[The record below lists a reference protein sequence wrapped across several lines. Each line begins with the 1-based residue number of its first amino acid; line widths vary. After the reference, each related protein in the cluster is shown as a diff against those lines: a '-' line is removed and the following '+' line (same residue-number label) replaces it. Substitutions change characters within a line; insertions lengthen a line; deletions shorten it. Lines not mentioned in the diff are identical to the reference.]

1 MSTDKGQEWLKK
13 ALGLG
18 DETPFPWQMELLRRF
33 CQGEAV
39 SSLDIPTGLG
49 KTSVMAIWLVARA
62 LKAEKLPRRLV
73 YIVDRRAVVD
83 QATEVAE
90 SLRKWVAGDQCVAC
104 ALGLNGRPL
113 PISTLRGQYVDNRAW
128 LEDPSSPAIIV
139 GTVDMVGSRLLFSGY
154 GVSRRMRP
162 YHAGL
167 LGVDTLVVLDESHLV
182 PPFEHLLRA
191 IETDSEL
198 QARDTQCQSMIPRL
212 RLLTLSATGRTQIN
226 NTTQADATIRLTDG
240 DYKHPVVEKRLKA
253 RKVLRLCYL
262 SEQTKLKDKL
272 AEEAWKLREAWK
284 PTEDGNKA
292 VRILVYAD
300 SREDAKKAREAV
312 KKHAKGDKK
321 QGKPEVEIETELFVG
336 GRRVFEREEAKE
348 RLKNLGFIA
357 GSKVKPNFPVFLFA
371 TSAGEVGVDLDADHM
386 VCDLVAWERMVQRL
400 GRVNRRGDGDATVV
414 IVIDP
419 EPAPSES
426 TKKAIEKRDK
436 LNEAKRKLNE
446 LKGQKKSADNEAA
459 EEKRKQVEKDLKQ
472 AEKDLKKC
480 LKEFKDADARIVARH
495 EAAVAQYRAL
505 RKLLDAIP
513 RKGGSMSPEALLR
526 LRDDPDLADAFRDA
540 MTVAPLR
547 PALTR
552 ALVDAWAMTSLE
564 KHTGRPDN
572 IQPWLRGWI
581 ENDPPQ
587 TRVVW
592 RKYLPVR
599 TEGRQPSGKEI
610 EAFFEAAPPHA
621 SEILETETY
630 HVVKWIAARAERLL
644 DPEKQKNTEN
654 PCKNDVVAFAL
665 DSDGGLRKSFKLDDL
680 KLADEKKEELTRQ
693 FAGATLVLDVRL
705 GGLKDGLLDDE
716 EDATP
721 KTADSDQGWCSKH
734 EGSKHLVGFRVSRKE
749 ASAVVP
755 REKDWRERFRFPAA
769 VTEDGETTVW
779 LIVEKLRHDAA
790 NEEDRSVGNQQ
801 LLNKHERWTAKRAFH
816 IAKALNLAPEQ
827 RRLLIIAARFHD
839 EGKRAAKWQQAFH
852 APGDG
857 VYAKT
862 EGPINYQLLDGYRH
876 ELGSLLRIGNNKQ
889 IQKLFQKLSEE
900 DRDLVLH
907 LITAHHGFARPVI
920 GIRSCEDA
928 PPSALEEKAAEI
940 ALRFAR
946 LQARWGPWGLAW
958 WEALLRAADQQASR
972 DNDQASRDNDARV
985 AQGDA

>member
-1 MSTDKGQEWLKK
+1 MITDKGQEWLKK

-18 DETPFPWQMELLRRF
+18 EGETPFPWQMELLRRF
-33 CQGEAV
+33 CQGEHV

-62 LKAEKLPRRLV
+62 LKAKNLPRRLV
-73 YIVDRRAVVD
+73 YVVDRRAVVD

-90 SLRKWVAGDQCVAC
+90 SLRKWVAENECVAC
-104 ALGLNGRPL
+104 ALGLNGRSL
-113 PISTLRGQYVDNRAW
+113 PISTLRGQYVDNREW

-262 SEQTKLKDKL
+262 SEQTKLQDKL
-272 AEEAWKLREAWK
+272 AEEAWKLA
-284 PTEDGNKA
+284 GNGEKA

-300 SREDAKKAREAV
+300 SREVARKAKEAV
-312 KKHAKGDKK
+312 EKLAKGNKK
-321 QGKPEVEIETELFVG
+321 QGKPEVKIETELFVG
-336 GRRVFEREEAKE
+336 GRRVLEREGAKK
-348 RLKNLGFIA
+348 RLEELGFLA
-357 GSKVKPNFPVFLFA
+357 GSKVERTCPVFLFA
-371 TSAGEVGVDLDADHM
+371 TSAGEVGVELDADHM

-400 GRVNRRGDGDATVV
+400 GRVNRRGDGDGRIIVV
-414 IVIDP
+414 V
-419 EPAPSES
+419 EEGLLSEVELREA
-426 TKKAIEKRDK
+426 KDRGDK
-436 LNEAKRKLNE
+436 LSEKQKEILKLFDKRRDANAAGEKLKASDAKKLKAYEARM
-446 LKGQKKSADNEAA
+446 
-459 EEKRKQVEKDLKQ
+459 
-472 AEKDLKKC
+472 
-480 LKEFKDADARIVARH
+480 
-495 EAAVAQYRAL
+495 AQYC
-505 RKLLDAIP
+505 
-513 RKGGSMSPEALLR
+513 ALLEIAR
-526 LRDDPDLADAFRDA
+526 ERGSLSPNSLFKLRECQHLADVFRRA
-540 MTVAPLR
+540 TTPEPLR

-552 ALVDAWAMTSLE
+552 ALIDAWAMTSLE
-564 KHTGRPDN
+564 KHTGRPDD

-581 ENDPPQ
+581 EDDPPQ

-599 TEGRQPSGKEI
+599 TEGRPPSRKEI
-610 EAFFEAAPPHA
+610 EAFFEAAPPHL

-630 HVVKWIAARAERLL
+630 RVVDWITARAKYVRKEQ
-644 DPEKQKNTEN
+644 KQEQEQGQEN
-654 PCKNDVVAFAL
+654 NNVPPLRNEDVVAFAL
-665 DSDGGLRKSFKLDDL
+665 GPDGGLREYFTLAKLVSLKEKGDKEEKSEKE
-680 KLADEKKEELTRQ
+680 KKDEKKKFFGRL
-693 FAGATLVLDVRL
+693 AGATLILDARL
-705 GGLKDGLLDDE
+705 GGLKDGLLDDKE
-716 EDATP
+716 STLP
-721 KTADSDQGWCSKH
+721 QTADDDKNWPG
-734 EGSKHLVGFRVSRKE
+734 GDVIGFRIRSIE
-749 ASAVVP
+749 ASTVVQ
-755 REKDWRERFRFPAA
+755 RDRDWRERFRFAA
-769 VTEDGETTVW
+769 ALTWEGEATRW
-779 LIVEKLRHDAA
+779 LIVQKRRGDAA
-790 NEEDRSVGNQQ
+790 TEEDRSVTNPQ
-801 LLNKHERWTAKRAFH
+801 LLDEHQKWTEARARRL
-816 IAKALNLAPEQ
+816 AKALGLDDKLANV
-827 RRLLIIAARFHD
+827 LTLAACFHD
-839 EGKRAAKWQQAFH
+839 EGKRAKRWQQAFH
-852 APGDG
+852 APGDGG

-876 ELGSLLRIGNNKQ
+876 ELGSLLRIGNNEQ

-920 GIRSCEDA
+920 GTRGCEDA

-958 WEALLRAADQQASR
+958 LEALLRAADQQASR
-972 DNDQASRDNDARV
+972 DNDAQDA
-985 AQGDA
+985 AQRGA